1 MEPFPVALKRAP
13 VITLGGDLRPFP
25 VAGGQPGQSCPEVDV
40 IGRLSA
46 VSDMDQYSAVLDPLQ
61 IARMVGAPIE
71 IGYERPDVA
80 VSVIDAADPRQV
92 VVRLTTA
99 MGSRDFKFW
108 RERGSFL
115 EASDG
120 PPPTITPSKV
130 LRWVFTCNALRRY
143 LSPSMTRTLPSPI
156 DELAATV
163 AQWMRR
169 DYLGHDSSRVPVNAT
184 IAALGAPEFE
194 RMPVARVRGWSPTGC
209 SQLVKQRAWGRGT
222 VVRDGKNGNLISLDD
237 RLRVI
242 ACLDGANPVYVLR
255 DVERDPWE
263 IRVLDKT
270 ATPIQ
275 LFRVARPANVKPSAH
290 IEVESWTPE
299 QTSLQIGVI
308 GSVQISVCWA
318 G

>member
-1 MEPFPVALKRAP
+1 
-13 VITLGGDLRPFP
+13 
-25 VAGGQPGQSCPEVDV
+25 
-40 IGRLSA
+40 
-46 VSDMDQYSAVLDPLQ
+46 MDQYSAVLDPLQ
-61 IARMVGAPIE
+61 IARMVGASTEIE
-71 IGYERPDVA
+71 YERPDVA
-80 VSVIDAADPRQV
+80 VSVVDAADSRQV
-92 VVRLTTA
+92 VVRLTTS

-108 RERGSFL
+108 RDGRFSM

-120 PPPTITPSKV
+120 PPPAFTPSKV
-130 LRWVFTCNALRRY
+130 LRWIFSCNVLRRY
-143 LSPSMTRTLPSPI
+143 LSPSTARTLPSPI

-163 AQWMRR
+163 AQWTRR

-209 SQLVKQRAWGRGT
+209 RQLVKQRSWAQGT

-263 IRVLDKT
+263 IRVLDKS

-275 LFRVARPANVKPSAH
+275 LFRVARPASVKPSAH

-299 QTSLQIGVI
+299 RTSLQISVI
-308 GSVQISVCWA
+308 STAEDRTSPDNTIAASRQAFVVRLTTP
-318 G
+318 